1 MKKGDI
7 IEGKIEKYSFPNR
20 GSFLHIEENPQAEGG
35 QIERNVTVKGALPGQ
50 TVKVRIKKKKEGKA
64 EGILLDVVKSSS
76 LETKK
81 PMCNHFYSCGG
92 CTYQTF
98 AYTSQLKLKEQMVKD
113 VLSQVLWPEL
123 GADEMQLQPRGQLPI
138 RHPSCGKEF
147 RHHLASLD
155 IGTKW
160 NLHLETL
167 KRTVL

>member
-81 PMCNHFYSCGG
+81 PMCNHFHQCGG
-92 CTYQTF
+92 CSYQKL
-98 AYTSQLKLKEQMVKD
+98 AYTNQLKLKEEMVKEILAP
-113 VLSQVLWPEL
+113 VI
-123 GADEMQLQPRGQLPI
+123 LP
-138 RHPSCGKEF
+138 C
-147 RHHLASLD
+147 ASF
-155 IGTKW
+155 IFS
-160 NLHLETL
+160 
-167 KRTVL
+167 